1 MEKRRSFFKK
11 LTGITA
17 LLSVGFLNLRA
28 MGKAKKINGRFI
40 HMVFF
45 WLKDSTNPDEF
56 IKITEAFVEQ
66 IDEVN
71 SFHVGKPAGTP
82 REVVDN
88 TYQVSLVVT
97 FDSKEEQDVYQDHPI
112 HVKYV
117 EDNKE
122 KWETVQIYDSWGEVY
137 A

>member
-11 LTGITA
+11 VAGFSA
-17 LLSVGFLNLRA
+17 LLSAGFLNLQA

-56 IKITEAFVEQ
+56 IKITQAFVEQ

-71 SFHVGKPAGTP
+71 SFHIGKPAGTP

-88 TYQVSLVVT
+88 SYQISLVVT
-97 FDSKEEQDVYQDHPI
+97 FDSKEEQDVYQDHPVHI
-112 HVKYV
+112 QYV
-117 EDNKE
+117 VDNKD
-122 KWETVQIYDSWGEVY
+122 KWEKVQIYDSWGEVY